1 MVRLSIGCITHRNFI
16 LMCSIELDYPQRF
29 YVEFDSAESCP
40 IAFED
45 DPSVVLY
52 FASWAFSLRFGAQH
66 ELAQA
71 ARRLETRY
79 KITLRPLL
87 RYADRRIEDAS
98 DQKEL
103 DRMWQDPVPLGESC
117 RAISTQIQ
125 SNDKELNELL
135 NGYEDLEPRLMELA
149 AMCDWAAEQNNRVR
163 LSFDLGALE

>member
-1 MVRLSIGCITHRNFI
+1 
-16 LMCSIELDYPQRF
+16 MCSRELDYPQRF
-29 YVEFDSAESCP
+29 YVEFNSVEPCP
-40 IAFED
+40 LIFEG

-79 KITLRPLL
+79 EITLRPLL

-117 RAISTQIQ
+117 RAISAQIQ
-125 SNDKELNELL
+125 SNDKQLNELL
-135 NGYEDLEPRLMELA
+135 SGYEDLKPRLMELA
-149 AMCDWAAEQNNRVR
+149 AMCDWAAKLNARVR